1 MNLFLNKALSI
12 GKERLQ
18 CHPTYFQTPPPETS
32 EKVWS
37 QRSRV
42 KTTKKK
48 EDKLKELLGLL
59 WLSFTQP
66 SELVLSSRMGR
77 MVLQNLIMEGVES
90 SKNVPKTVGQRV

>member
-1 MNLFLNKALSI
+1 MNLFLNKALST

-37 QRSRV
+37 QRV

-48 EDKLKELLGLL
+48 EDKLKELLCLL

-66 SELVLSSRMGR
+66 SELVLSSRM
-77 MVLQNLIMEGVES
+77 VLQNLIMEGVES
-90 SKNVPKTVGQRV
+90 RKNVHKTVGQRV

>member
-1 MNLFLNKALSI
+1 MNLFLNKALST

-66 SELVLSSRMGR
+66 SELVLSSRM
-77 MVLQNLIMEGVES
+77 VLQNLIMEGVES
-90 SKNVPKTVGQRV
+90 RKNVHKTVGQRA

>member
-1 MNLFLNKALSI
+1 MNLFLNKPLST
-12 GKERLQ
+12 GKEMLQ

-66 SELVLSSRMGR
+66 SELVLSSRM
-77 MVLQNLIMEGVES
+77 VLQNLIMEGVES
-90 SKNVPKTVGQRV
+90 RKNVPKTVGQHV